1 MKSEQGITET
11 KLRILHVED
20 DPTDAE
26 LLRRMLQSEGID
38 CSINCVRTQDS
49 FQAALDSGAFDLIV
63 SDFTLPRFDGLSAL
77 RMAQTQ
83 WPDKPFIFVS
93 GTMGEE
99 AAVESLRQGAV
110 DYVLKDRMFRLPAAV
125 RRCMEDAVARVERRR
140 MEKQLHEREA
150 EVLRAQRMETIG
162 ALTGG
167 LAHDLNNSLVPILVG
182 LDLLKEEPISPPMR
196 QLLDTM
202 RTSARRASEMVQQ
215 VLSFARGVGGQPV
228 PIDFQQLL
236 DEMQKLASETFPKSI
251 DVRAVMGRALF
262 PVVGNPTGLHQVLL
276 NLCINARDAMPA
288 GGALMVE
295 TSNAVLEQKVF
306 AGIAEPVSGEFVLLT
321 VKDTGH
327 GMPRDQ
333 LQRIFEPFF
342 TTKKA
347 GKGTGLGLSTV
358 HGIVKSH
365 GGFIEVVSEPDRG
378 TAFNIYLPSA
388 SPNK

>member
-1 MKSEQGITET
+1 
-11 KLRILHVED
+11 
-20 DPTDAE
+20 
-26 LLRRMLQSEGID
+26 MLQSEGID
-38 CSINCVRTQDS
+38 CSINCVRTRDS

-125 RRCMEDAVARVERRR
+125 KRCMEDAVARVERRR
-140 MEKQLHEREA
+140 MEKQLQEREA

-236 DEMQKLASETFPKSI
+236 DEMQKLAGETFPKSI
-251 DVRAVMGRALF
+251 NVRAVMGRALF

-288 GGALMVE
+288 GGALVVE

-306 AGIAEPVSGEFVLLT
+306 AGIAEPVSGDFVLLT

-327 GMPRDQ
+327 GMPPDQ
-333 LQRIFEPFF
+333 LNRIFEPFF

-388 SPNK
+388 SPNR